1 MGRGPLLGAN
11 DNTDKS
17 IGNFLLTMS
26 SSSHPCTSCVI
37 QIMAPVEVAIGWL
50 IVVWV
55 VGGGWGELS
64 KTNSNV

>member
-26 SSSHPCTSCVI
+26 SSSHPCRSCVI
-37 QIMAPVEVAIGWL
+37 QEKEE
-50 IVVWV
+50 
-55 VGGGWGELS
+55 VGGHGGGVL
-64 KTNSNV
+64 VGL